1 MYKKK
6 AGINL
11 CAVIKYF
18 KIKKTIVHGKKSG
31 KTNIYNKKGVYLIK
45 WVNLQSIFMLC
56 FVLFLQILK

>member
-18 KIKKTIVHGKKSG
+18 KIKKTIVHGKKAERLIFTT
-31 KTNIYNKKGVYLIK
+31 KKVFTLNKM
-45 WVNLQSIFMLC
+45 S
-56 FVLFLQILK
+56 